1 MRLDV
6 QGCPPPVSPPHR
18 RPEPQEDPVPVAP
31 ELEPYCTPPGQ
42 GAAEMPELSVLRE
55 GFEAMASMWDAD
67 PSPLRSVE
75 PRTIPGPAGEIPVV
89 VYTPESGPDDGP
101 LPVLLFL
108 HGGGFFLGSP
118 HSHGPV
124 ARELAARSGR
134 LVVSVDY
141 RLTPEHEF
149 PAAVDDCYAALLWVA
164 EHAPEFGG
172 DASRLAVA
180 GDSAGGNLSAV
191 LTLRARDEGGPAITA
206 QALIYP
212 VTDSGLDTVSMHDNA
227 EGYMLTAASMGWMWG
242 MYVPDES
249 RRSDAYAS
257 PLQAG
262 DHAGLPPAVVIT
274 AEYDPL
280 RDEGEAYAA
289 KLAAAGVP
297 VQQVR
302 FDGMIHGFVQM
313 INVTPR
319 ATEAIDLVAAHLRAN
334 A

>member
-1 MRLDV
+1 M
-6 QGCPPPVSPPHR
+6 
-18 RPEPQEDPVPVAP
+18 PVAP
-31 ELEPYCTPPGQ
+31 ELEPFCTPPGG
-42 GAAEMPELSVLRE
+42 GATEMPELSVLRE
-55 GFEAMASMWDAD
+55 GFEAMSSMWDAD
-67 PSPLRSVE
+67 PSALASVE
-75 PRTIPGPAGEIPVV
+75 HRTIPGPAGDIPVV
-89 VYTPESGPDDGP
+89 VYTPEGGPDGAP
-101 LPVLLFL
+101 FPVLLFL

-134 LVVSVDY
+134 VVVSVDY
-141 RLTPEHEF
+141 RLTPEHQF
-149 PAAVDDCYAALLWVA
+149 PAAVDDCFAALQWVA
-164 EHAPEFGG
+164 AHAAELDG
-172 DASRLAVA
+172 DASRVSVA

-191 LTLRARDEGGPAITA
+191 LTLRARDEGGPAIDA
-206 QALIYP
+206 QVLIYP
-212 VTDSGLDTVSMHDNA
+212 VTDSSLDTVSMRDNA

-242 MYVPDES
+242 MYVPDEAQ
-249 RRSDAYAS
+249 RTGPYAS
-257 PLQAG
+257 PLQAA
-262 DHAGLPPAVVIT
+262 DHSALPPALVIT

-313 INVTPR
+313 LNVTPR
-319 ATEAIDLVAAHLRAN
+319 ANEAIDLVAAHLRAH